1 MFVIHLP
8 VARFNGQVQNLKKV
22 SHRRKKTDALV
33 FAYAKKIRE
42 VELFSKMAKFDL
54 TTRNL
59 QFLDRH
65 LTFPLLEFL
74 LSKDVSTGRVNFSRF
89 HEKYGFFFNLT

>member
-1 MFVIHLP
+1 
-8 VARFNGQVQNLKKV
+8 
-22 SHRRKKTDALV
+22 
-33 FAYAKKIRE
+33 
-42 VELFSKMAKFDL
+42 MAKFDL

-74 LSKDVSTGRVNFSRF
+74 LSKDVSAQLVKLLYLHKIYELSTIRNLNFMFSIKSF
-89 HEKYGFFFNLT
+89 